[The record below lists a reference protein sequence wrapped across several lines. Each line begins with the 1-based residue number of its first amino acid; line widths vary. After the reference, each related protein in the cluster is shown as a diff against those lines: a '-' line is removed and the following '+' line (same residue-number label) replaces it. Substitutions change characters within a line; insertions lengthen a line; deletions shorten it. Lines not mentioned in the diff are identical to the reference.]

1 MQSYAVPSAGLWAGV
16 AAAPAAAAYNFFWGK
31 TMVQTA
37 RVRPTPLDLDVST
50 RLAVARTRAAY
61 DRTMLSWIRTAT
73 SLITFGFGVYK
84 FFQIERKPEL
94 QKYLIGPE
102 EFGLLLVAIGLLSL
116 VLATWEF
123 RNNIRQFGREY
134 SEQRRSPTVA
144 LAALISVLGAAAFVI
159 MLFRQ

>member
-1 MQSYAVPSAGLWAGV
+1 
-16 AAAPAAAAYNFFWGK
+16 
-31 TMVQTA
+31 
-37 RVRPTPLDLDVST
+37 
-50 RLAVARTRAAY
+50 
-61 DRTMLSWIRTAT
+61 MLSWIRTAT

-123 RNNIRQFGREY
+123 RANIRQFGRQY

-144 LAALISVLGAAAFVI
+144 LAALISVLGVAAFVI